1 MISPGFFSFF
11 VILIFWVVK
20 GVKGQKMVQNDKK
33 ILSVVLHIS
42 GTIHHMIFIYGTHKE
57 NGNISA
63 HFFFFLHVFKIL
75 IFWVVMGVKGQ
86 KIVQN
91 DKEFCLSQA
100 LAYEKHMHA
109 SSQNSEAVDVRK
121 VARHPP
127 SRRVVACDDY
137 SFYNNIVFSLLQ

>member
-57 NGNISA
+57 NGNISV
-63 HFFFFLHVFKIL
+63 HFFFFYSCFKNFDFL
-75 IFWVVMGVKGQ
+75 GCNGGKRA
-86 KIVQN
+86 K
-91 DKEFCLSQA
+91 
-100 LAYEKHMHA
+100 
-109 SSQNSEAVDVRK
+109 
-121 VARHPP
+121 
-127 SRRVVACDDY
+127 
-137 SFYNNIVFSLLQ
+137 NIPK

>member
-1 MISPGFFSFF
+1 M
-11 VILIFWVVK
+11 
-20 GVKGQKMVQNDKK
+20 
-33 ILSVVLHIS
+33 
-42 GTIHHMIFIYGTHKE
+42 E
-57 NGNISA
+57 
-63 HFFFFLHVFKIL
+63 
-75 IFWVVMGVKGQ
+75 VKGQ

-137 SFYNNIVFSLLQ
+137 SFYNNIVFSLLQWKTQTIIKLKLKQVSKEC